1 MANDQF
7 QFPQIREESSDSTDQ
22 LRHQIDELFDTP
34 ETKEILQEFER
45 FGYIKDIENEIG
57 SMRATATE
65 ENLPKKGIKGALVEK
80 AVQIASPRALEE
92 RLVNA
97 EAEIG
102 GRLIPEMEG
111 IVFKRFF
118 FHGGYWYLELQDKS
132 GRQVVSYQITE
143 SAAYK
148 LFEGREVA
156 FDSEQNELDNLLT
169 MISLY
174 VKEIK
179 LNMYE
184 REVERNTRE
193 LDAKIEAIYEQE
205 QSDGTEIEQ
214 LDDELDHLLRE
225 PNIKEVL
232 TKDDV
237 DLAA

>member
-7 QFPQIREESSDSTDQ
+7 QFPQLREESSDSTEQ

-34 ETKEILQEFER
+34 ETKEILQESER
-45 FGYIKDIENEIG
+45 FGYIKDIENEIY
-57 SMRATATE
+57 SMRASATE
-65 ENLPKKGIKGALVEK
+65 DNLPKKGIKDALVER

-118 FHGGYWYLELQDKS
+118 FHGRYWHLELQDKA

-156 FDSEQNELDNLLT
+156 FDAEQNELDNLLT

-174 VKEIK
+174 VKGIK
-179 LNMYE
+179 RNMYE
-184 REVERNTRE
+184 RETKRNTSE
-193 LDAKIEAIYEQE
+193 LDAEIEALYEQDE
-205 QSDGTEIEQ
+205 SISAQTEQ
-214 LDDELDHLLRE
+214 LDDELDQLLRE
-225 PNIKEVL
+225 PNVKEVL